1 MIRPIRKKVRL
12 IHTSDTHLGDGTGHP
27 RSETALKAVVEAVP
41 RLGGDVL
48 LLAGDVFDNDRI
60 PDSVLEF
67 FLDQMSRLPVPAVV
81 LPGNHDL
88 YDESSLYHRKPFL
101 SKPPN
106 VHIFTEAEGASITLP
121 ELTLDLWGRAMPAHT
136 PQFSPLVGMPPARDG
151 HWLVALAHGHFHFD
165 YDKDQRSSP
174 IYPRDIA
181 EAPCDYLALGHWD
194 RHEDV
199 SQGRVKAAYSGCP
212 LGPSRADPVGSVTVV
227 DLDPLRGVEVSLA
240 PLQNPAG

>member
-1 MIRPIRKKVRL
+1 MIQSPRKKVRL
-12 IHTSDTHLGDGTGHP
+12 IHTSDTHLGDGMGHP

-41 RLGGDVL
+41 RLEGDVL
-48 LLAGDVFDNDRI
+48 LLVGDVFDNDRI

-67 FLDQMSRLPVPAVV
+67 FLDQISRLPVPAVV

-88 YDESSLYHRKPFL
+88 YDEGSLYHREPFSRKPSNL
-101 SKPPN
+101 
-106 VHIFTEAEGASITLP
+106 HIFTQAEGESITLP
-121 ELTLDLWGRAMPAHT
+121 DLTLDLWGRAMPSHT
-136 PQFSPLVGMPPARDG
+136 PQFSPLAGMPAADNG

-174 IYPRDIA
+174 IYPQEIA

-227 DLDPLRGVEVSLA
+227 DLDPLQGVHLSRAALR
-240 PLQNPAG
+240 NSAG